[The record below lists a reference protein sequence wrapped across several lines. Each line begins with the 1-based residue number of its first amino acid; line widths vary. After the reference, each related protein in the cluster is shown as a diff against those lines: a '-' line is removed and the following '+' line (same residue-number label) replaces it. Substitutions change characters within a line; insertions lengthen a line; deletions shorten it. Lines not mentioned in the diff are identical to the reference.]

1 MKYKWTFEVCP
12 VAASRPR
19 IGKHGA
25 YYTGSYKEF
34 RKLAVSE
41 VWRQIGED
49 FIPLEGP
56 LNVSIQCCV
65 TRPKNTKLQYPRGD
79 VDNFIKS
86 CLDAGNG
93 RIWLD
98 DTQVVRIQ
106 ATKEWTSSN
115 DVKGY
120 FTVDV
125 ENAEAPA

>member
-1 MKYKWTFEVCP
+1 MQHEWTFEVSP

-34 RKLAVSE
+34 RKLAVPE

-56 LNVSIQCCV
+56 LIVSIRCCV
-65 TRPKNTKLQYPRGD
+65 TRPKNTKLKYPRGD

-93 RIWLD
+93 RIWCD
-98 DTQVVRIQ
+98 DTQVIEIR
-106 ATKEWTSSN
+106 ATKEWTSTN
-115 DVKGY
+115 EDKGY
-120 FTVDV
+120 FTVNV
-125 ENAEAPA
+125 KAMEAPA

>member
-1 MKYKWTFEVCP
+1 MWYEWTFHVSP

-34 RKLAVSE
+34 RKLAVPE

-56 LNVSIQCCV
+56 LKVCLNCCV
-65 TRPKNTKLQYPRGD
+65 TRPKNTKLLYPRGD
-79 VDNFIKS
+79 VDNFVKS
-86 CLDAGNG
+86 CLDSGNG

-98 DTQVVRIQ
+98 DTQVIWIQ
-106 ATKEWTSSN
+106 ATKEWTNSH
-115 DVKGY
+115 DEKGY
-120 FTVDV
+120 YTFKVK
-125 ENAEAPA
+125 ALEAPE